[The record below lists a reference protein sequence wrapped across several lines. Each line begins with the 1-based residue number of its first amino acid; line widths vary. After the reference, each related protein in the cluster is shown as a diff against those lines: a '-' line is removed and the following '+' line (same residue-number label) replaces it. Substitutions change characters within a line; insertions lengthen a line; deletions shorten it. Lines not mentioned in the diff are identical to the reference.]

1 MNLLLFRDFW
11 RRHRR
16 KFFITAGAFGSG
28 YLFYKLYDAHK
39 SHKHRLEVQEREL
52 TLQREREEHIKAQL
66 SAILSL
72 ILSAPPLK
80 KNKTKQNKTKE
91 ERKRKERNEIL
102 ILYFCNADIDRIQAH
117 FKNIQMISDTITLP
131 HAMHYLSCRIAED
144 LDLSELLER
153 LIQGKGQP
161 NALTNSEKL
170 ELWGRLKIISMTL
183 TWICHSAYLLLCY
196 IVRLL

>member
-28 YLFYKLYDAHK
+28 YLFYKLYDSHK

-72 ILSAPPLK
+72 ILSAPPKKKK
-80 KNKTKQNKTKE
+80 KNKTKQRKKE
-91 ERKRKERNEIL
+91 NGKKGMKFSYYI
-102 ILYFCNADIDRIQAH
+102 F
-117 FKNIQMISDTITLP
+117 
-131 HAMHYLSCRIAED
+131 AML
-144 LDLSELLER
+144 
-153 LIQGKGQP
+153 
-161 NALTNSEKL
+161 
-170 ELWGRLKIISMTL
+170 TL
-183 TWICHSAYLLLCY
+183 TGYKLTLRIF
-196 IVRLL
+196 R

>member
-80 KNKTKQNKTKE
+80 KKTKTKTKQRKKE
-91 ERKRKERNEIL
+91 NGKKGMKFSYYI
-102 ILYFCNADIDRIQAH
+102 F
-117 FKNIQMISDTITLP
+117 
-131 HAMHYLSCRIAED
+131 AML
-144 LDLSELLER
+144 
-153 LIQGKGQP
+153 
-161 NALTNSEKL
+161 
-170 ELWGRLKIISMTL
+170 TL
-183 TWICHSAYLLLCY
+183 TGYKLTLRIF
-196 IVRLL
+196 R